1 MRIAICDDEKTYI
14 EKLKN
19 DINSLQTHENEFE
32 FSEFESGESFI
43 EQFSKDKYDWFCQY
57 HLTHFIRTRIMQRER
72 YDHSRAFFELPE
84 AAHRWRC
91 RFFC

>member
-32 FSEFESGESFI
+32 FSEFERQDGWVEECCRGEEGKEATALHDDESRR
-43 EQFSKDKYDWFCQY
+43 FCISQ
-57 HLTHFIRTRIMQRER
+57 TEKVRE
-72 YDHSRAFFELPE
+72 SLKL
-84 AAHRWRC
+84 
-91 RFFC
+91 